1 MTSSKTVKA
10 DDTVKVHYKGS
21 LEDGQVFDTSENR
34 DPLQFTM
41 GTGQLI
47 PGFENAV
54 LGMSVD
60 DVKTIN
66 IPFAEAYGSV
76 QEELMQEISKN
87 HLPEDLK
94 VEVGMQLV
102 SKQEDGAEVVVIVSE
117 VKDETILIDANHP
130 LAGKDLTFEIELVEI
145 I

>member
-1 MTSSKTVKA
+1 MTLSKTAKA

-41 GTGQLI
+41 GAGQLI

-60 DVKTIN
+60 DIKTIN
-66 IPFAEAYGSV
+66 IPFAEAYGPV
-76 QEELMQEISKN
+76 QEELMQEISKTL
-87 HLPEDLK
+87 LPEDLK
-94 VEVGMQLV
+94 VEAGMQLV

-117 VKDETILIDANHP
+117 VKDETVVIDANHP
-130 LAGKDLTFEIELVEI
+130 LAGKDLTFEIKLVEI
-145 I
+145 V